1 MKKVLFLISLMICL
15 CSYSQDISKAEPRLG
30 NPYVTLYQFH
40 KKYYKDLNIY
50 YYDTRIFVESD
61 KGQRDGAVCRVWDMQ
76 APGTVPL
83 YLYAQSI
90 RGYYYDTNAFA
101 QNKGRKI
108 GVVCYIYTAPSSG
121 LVPLYEFKLP
131 GNEIL
136 YYYDTREYVEPN
148 KGNVT
153 RIVGYVVPN

>member
-1 MKKVLFLISLMICL
+1 MFLISLMICL
-15 CSYSQDISKAEPRLG
+15 CSYSQDISKIEPRLG

-40 KKYYKDLNIY
+40 KKVNGKVNLY

-61 KGQRDGAVCRVWDMQ
+61 KGQRDGAVCRVWDIQ

-83 YLYAQSI
+83 YLYARSPQ
-90 RGYYYDTNAFA
+90 GYYYDTNAFA
-101 QNKGRKI
+101 QNKGGKV

-121 LVPLYEFKLP
+121 LVPLYEFKLS
-131 GNEIL
+131 GSDIF
-136 YYYDTREYVEPN
+136 YYYDTREYVEPD